1 MTTQS
6 SDNNVVELEL
16 TPKLKES
23 GIVTNFV
30 FQRSINSVIVTL
42 NHVYDKKIIISSVSS
57 TSDWGKIQDR
67 LERRLKNKGIEKD
80 HILQLI
86 DTLDTNFEIILS
98 SSKYKDGEQRKE
110 NLPPYRE
117 KKYTNNDS
125 SSFEDWHDKLVQK
138 YENLYNVIQANLPN
152 LWHSLEFE
160 LSVLKILNIK
170 DCTLPFGGIV
180 LGRPSSLKTAGI
192 ELFRKETDYIYY
204 ADNFSVKSFVS
215 HAMGLS
221 EEQLQ
226 EQDLLPKLRNKCFLT
241 PELAPTFTKKDE
253 DLGEILGIM
262 TRILDGKGYK
272 SVSGVHGLR
281 GYDDE
286 MMFTWIGAAVDI
298 PYKVHK
304 LLTTLGPRLYFFRVP
319 KVESDRISDEDYYDQ
334 IKSKDFANKIA
345 DIKNALFDYLDWFD
359 ICPALVEDHE
369 KYGLLKKI
377 EWDFGKK
384 YT

>member
-125 SSFEDWHDKLVQK
+125 
-138 YENLYNVIQANLPN
+138 
-152 LWHSLEFE
+152 
-160 LSVLKILNIK
+160 
-170 DCTLPFGGIV
+170 
-180 LGRPSSLKTAGI
+180 
-192 ELFRKETDYIYY
+192 
-204 ADNFSVKSFVS
+204 
-215 HAMGLS
+215 
-221 EEQLQ
+221 
-226 EQDLLPKLRNKCFLT
+226 
-241 PELAPTFTKKDE
+241 
-253 DLGEILGIM
+253 
-262 TRILDGKGYK
+262 
-272 SVSGVHGLR
+272 
-281 GYDDE
+281 
-286 MMFTWIGAAVDI
+286 
-298 PYKVHK
+298 
-304 LLTTLGPRLYFFRVP
+304 
-319 KVESDRISDEDYYDQ
+319 
-334 IKSKDFANKIA
+334 
-345 DIKNALFDYLDWFD
+345 
-359 ICPALVEDHE
+359 
-369 KYGLLKKI
+369 
-377 EWDFGKK
+377 
-384 YT
+384 